1 MANQVGWKFL
11 LVYILRVKKTA
22 RQILP
27 IEVKAQNNLSISLKT
42 LVFTSIIGG
51 IRSRKLYQSVYA
63 TP

>member
-42 LVFTSIIGG
+42 LVFTSIIEG